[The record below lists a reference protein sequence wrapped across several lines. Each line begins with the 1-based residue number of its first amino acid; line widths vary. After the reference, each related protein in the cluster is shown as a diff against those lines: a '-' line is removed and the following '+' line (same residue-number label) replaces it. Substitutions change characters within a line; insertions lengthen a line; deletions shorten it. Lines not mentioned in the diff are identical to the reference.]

1 MKGYK
6 PLVVV
11 VLICLLL
18 HESSAA
24 PWTGTVAV
32 RGRDIRAP
40 FKNTEL
46 MTARGFGKRA
56 NDKTFGDDGISD
68 DVIPSEWLVKEIRG
82 NPALAKVIV
91 NRFIDLNRDG
101 SLTARELMGTP
112 MELSNS
118 EMF

>member
-1 MKGYK
+1 MFGLSFQDTMSGGYK
-6 PLVVV
+6 RIALVF

-18 HESSAA
+18 NESSSA

-56 NDKTFGDDGISD
+56 GKDSIAEEVED
-68 DVIPSEWLVKEIRG
+68 DV
-82 NPALAKVIV
+82 
-91 NRFIDLNRDG
+91 
-101 SLTARELMGTP
+101 
-112 MELSNS
+112 
-118 EMF
+118 